1 MEHEHSIQAIQA
13 RLSEGTSHN
22 YLRDFIYGGIDG
34 TVTTFAIVAGVVG
47 AQLSPSVVLILG
59 IANLIADGFSM
70 AASNYLGTK
79 AEHDDRE
86 RMKAIEQRHIQ
97 LVPEGERAEVREIYR
112 DKGFSGEELERV
124 VALITA
130 DRKRWIETMLT
141 EEYGLPKQ
149 SRSAWLAACSTFGA
163 FLLCGSVPLMPF
175 LFGISGALTL
185 ATVLTGIVFFII
197 GSLKS
202 RWSTESWWS
211 SGLATF
217 AIGTCAALLAYLVGV
232 LLKGIAP

>member
-86 RMKAIEQRHIQ
+86 RIRAIEQRHIR

-112 DKGFSGEELERV
+112 EKGFSGEELERV
-124 VALITA
+124 YKAYCVNFRA
-130 DRKRWIETMLT
+130 DFHFHYLPLRISQANMFISVKLPPRK
-141 EEYGLPKQ
+141 P
-149 SRSAWLAACSTFGA
+149 
-163 FLLCGSVPLMPF
+163 
-175 LFGISGALTL
+175 
-185 ATVLTGIVFFII
+185 
-197 GSLKS
+197 
-202 RWSTESWWS
+202 
-211 SGLATF
+211 
-217 AIGTCAALLAYLVGV
+217 IGTSVA
-232 LLKGIAP
+232 